1 MGTSFYDYCGEVGPT
16 LSHSWVKLLQTVLI
30 IFRVSFNVKQKMSEI
45 GREGARIS
53 ASLTA
58 PAIAPEYKGVAG
70 VPLDSP

>member
-16 LSHSWVKLLQTVLI
+16 LSHSWIKLLQTVLI

-45 GREGARIS
+45 GRGARIS

-58 PAIAPEYKGVAG
+58 PATALEYKGVAG